1 MVEKICRKI
10 GKFIIYCLELC
21 EHQPEK
27 EEDNVEITPSAIN
40 EWLYGGAGSGK

>member
-21 EHQPEK
+21 EHSK
-27 EEDNVEITPSAIN
+27 EEEEIKITPNLIN
-40 EWLYGGAGSGK
+40 EWLYGGASGGRE